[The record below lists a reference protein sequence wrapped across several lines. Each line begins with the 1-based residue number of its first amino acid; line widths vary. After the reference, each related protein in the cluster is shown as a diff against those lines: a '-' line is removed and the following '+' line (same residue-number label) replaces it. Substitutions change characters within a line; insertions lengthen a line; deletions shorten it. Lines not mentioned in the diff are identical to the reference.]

1 MVRSVSSPT
10 KPKFFRSPA
19 DFRRWLEKNHNKTAE
34 LTVGFFKK
42 DSGRK
47 SVTYTEAL
55 DEALCFGWIDGVHR
69 RVDENSYSIRFTP
82 RKPRSIWSLINT
94 RKVKELI
101 RLGRMHQA
109 GLDSFELRD
118 PTRTGI
124 YSFENA
130 PRKLAPE
137 YEKSFRAN
145 KRAWDF
151 FNRQPPGYQRLATY
165 WVMSAKQ
172 EQTRLRRLNLLIDN
186 SEKNIRERTVTAGKD

>member
-1 MVRSVSSPT
+1 MVSVSNPT
-10 KPKFFRSPA
+10 KPRFFRSPA

-55 DEALCFGWIDGVHR
+55 DEALCFGWIDGVRR

-109 GLDSFELRD
+109 GLDAFELRD

-145 KRAWDF
+145 KKAWDF

>member
-1 MVRSVSSPT
+1 MVRSDSSQT
-10 KPKFFRSPA
+10 KPRFFRSPA

-55 DEALCFGWIDGVHR
+55 DEALCFGWIDGVR
-69 RVDENSYSIRFTP
+69 RGVDENSYSIRFTP
-82 RKPRSIWSLINT
+82 RKPRSIWSLVNT
-94 RKVKELI
+94 GKVEELI

-109 GLDSFELRD
+109 GLDAFELRD
-118 PTRTGI
+118 PERTGI

-130 PRKLAPE
+130 PRKLAAE
-137 YEKSFRAN
+137 YEKIFRAN
-145 KRAWDF
+145 KKAWDF

-165 WVMSAKQ
+165 WIMSAKQ
-172 EQTRLRRLNLLIDN
+172 EQTRLRRLSILISN
-186 SEKNIRERTVTAGKD
+186 SEKNIRERTVTGGKE

>member
-1 MVRSVSSPT
+1 MVSVSNPT
-10 KPKFFRSPA
+10 KPRFFRSPA

-47 SVTYTEAL
+47 SVTYAEAL
-55 DEALCFGWIDGVHR
+55 DEALCFGWIDGVRR

-109 GLDSFELRD
+109 GLDAFELRD

-145 KRAWDF
+145 KKAWDF

>member
-10 KPKFFRSPA
+10 KPRFFRSPA

-42 DSGRK
+42 DSGKK

-55 DEALCFGWIDGVHR
+55 DEALCFGWIDGVR
-69 RVDENSYSIRFTP
+69 RSVDENSYSIRFTP
-82 RKPRSIWSLINT
+82 RKPRSIWSLVNT
-94 RKVKELI
+94 GKVEELI
-101 RLGRMHQA
+101 RLGRMHKA
-109 GLDSFELRD
+109 GLDAFELRD
-118 PTRTGI
+118 PERTGI

-130 PRKLAPE
+130 PRKFAPE
-137 YEKSFRAN
+137 YEKIFRAN

-151 FNRQPPGYQRLATY
+151 FNLQPPGYQRLATY

-172 EQTRLRRLNLLIDN
+172 EQTRLRRLSILVSN
-186 SEKNIRERTVTAGKD
+186 SEKNIRERTVTGGKA